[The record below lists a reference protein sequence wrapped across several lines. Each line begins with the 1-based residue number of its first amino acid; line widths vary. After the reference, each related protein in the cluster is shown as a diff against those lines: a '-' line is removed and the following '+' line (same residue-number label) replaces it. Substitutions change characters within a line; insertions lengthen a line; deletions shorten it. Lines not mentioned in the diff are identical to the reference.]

1 MSLRAV
7 LILLFSLGLSLPAL
21 AGQIRYGANE
31 HQSDWQ
37 ADGNRLYCRLS
48 HEIPRYGLAIFE
60 RRAGG
65 ELGFRLETR
74 LPPRQAAMARL
85 VSAPPQWKHDTLV
98 RDLGQVDIRTERAS
112 MHLPEPQ
119 ARRLLLELEHGM
131 FPSFAFSDWA
141 DGRDTV
147 TVALSAVRVR
157 QALGEFLQCLDSQ
170 LPYGFEQ
177 VRDTRVHFAFDK
189 SELSPEA
196 RRRLD
201 VVAEF
206 MRLDDRVDGVVL
218 EGHADSRGW
227 PRYNDALSLR
237 RAEAVREYLIAQGV
251 DAEKFQFDLRAY
263 GERRPLASNRTE
275 AGRAQNRTVIVTLQG
290 G

>member
-37 ADGNRLYCRLS
+37 ADGNRLFCRLS
-48 HEIPRYGLAIFE
+48 HEVPRYGLAIFE

-74 LPPRQAAMARL
+74 LPPRQVAMARL
-85 VSAPPQWKHDTLV
+85 VSAPPQWKHDTLI

-112 MHLPEPQ
+112 MHLPEAQ

-131 FPSFAFSDWA
+131 FPSFSFSDWA
-141 DGRDTV
+141 DGRDSV

-157 QALGEFLQCLDSQ
+157 QALGEFQQCLDSQ

-206 MRLDDRVDGVVL
+206 MRLDERIDGVVL

-275 AGRAQNRTVIVTLQG
+275 AGRAQNRTVIVSLQG